1 MIIGSSLIF
10 ISLIFLLFYI
20 KKYKK
25 FEKRDDVKFY
35 KGIIESV
42 ETDGGLTCN
51 VRLDETGEL
60 IKIYNMDSIV
70 AMGYSSVSD
79 RIINNYDTLI
89 GRKIKISKDANGKME
104 YDIVYKK
111 KIRISLLNL
120 IIGVIFFL
128 MGFIAIYLMQFV

>member
-25 FEKRDDVKFY
+25 FKKRDDVKFY

-70 AMGYSSVSD
+70 AMEYSSVSD

>member
-10 ISLIFLLFYI
+10 ISLIFLLCYI

-70 AMGYSSVSD
+70 AMEYSSVSD

>member
-35 KGIIESV
+35 KGIIESI

-70 AMGYSSVSD
+70 AMEYSSVSD

-89 GRKIKISKDANGKME
+89 GRKIKISRDANGKME

>member
-51 VRLDETGEL
+51 VRLNETGEL

-70 AMGYSSVSD
+70 AMEYSSVSD

>member
-1 MIIGSSLIF
+1 
-10 ISLIFLLFYI
+10 
-20 KKYKK
+20 
-25 FEKRDDVKFY
+25 
-35 KGIIESV
+35 
-42 ETDGGLTCN
+42 
-51 VRLDETGEL
+51 
-60 IKIYNMDSIV
+60 MDSIV
-70 AMGYSSVSD
+70 AMEYSSVSD